1 MILII
6 HRVILKLSDF
16 FEDDI
21 FFSVLSVFSVLNIQ
35 SPEPAYK
42 SPVEYRM
49 LLQKNVMLVLSRLCT
64 VCVYSTVCTTY
75 VKSTVNRYCI
85 YIGRSLQ

>member
-21 FFSVLSVFSVLNIQ
+21 LFFFSVLSVFSVLNIQ
-35 SPEPAYK
+35 SPEPANK
-42 SPVEYRM
+42 SPVNYRM
-49 LLQKNVMLVLSRLCT
+49 LLQKNAMLVLGRLCT
-64 VCVYSTVCTTY
+64 VCLVLY
-75 VKSTVNRYCI
+75 V
-85 YIGRSLQ
+85 LHM